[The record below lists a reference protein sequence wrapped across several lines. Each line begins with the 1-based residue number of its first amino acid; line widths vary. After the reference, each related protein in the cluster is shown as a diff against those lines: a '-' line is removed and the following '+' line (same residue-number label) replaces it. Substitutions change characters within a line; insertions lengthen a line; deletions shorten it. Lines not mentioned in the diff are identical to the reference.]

1 MKLEALELAG
11 AYYIEP
17 KLHYDARGYF
27 FEWFNQEEFKNK
39 TGINFQAVQF
49 NYSKSQRGVLRGL
62 HFQLNPKSQGKLV
75 AVTKGEIQ
83 EVIVDLR
90 KDSPTFGKSY
100 SIILSE
106 EKRNQ
111 LFIPKGFAHGFLV
124 LSEIAEIFYAVDEGY
139 APEVE
144 GGIMYNDAA
153 VGVEWEL
160 GESEMLLSDK
170 DKIYAP
176 LEQADINF

>member
-1 MKLEALELAG
+1 M
-11 AYYIEP
+11 
-17 KLHYDARGYF
+17 
-27 FEWFNQEEFKNK
+27 
-39 TGINFQAVQF
+39 
-49 NYSKSQRGVLRGL
+49 
-62 HFQLNPKSQGKLV
+62 
-75 AVTKGEIQ
+75 
-83 EVIVDLR
+83 
-90 KDSPTFGKSY
+90 
-100 SIILSE
+100 
-106 EKRNQ
+106 
-111 LFIPKGFAHGFLV
+111 